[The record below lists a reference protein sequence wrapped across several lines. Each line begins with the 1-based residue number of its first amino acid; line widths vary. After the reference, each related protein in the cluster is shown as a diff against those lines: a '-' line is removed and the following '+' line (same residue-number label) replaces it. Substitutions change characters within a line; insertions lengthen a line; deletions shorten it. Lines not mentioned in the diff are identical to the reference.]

1 MIIFHI
7 LLILMQIE
15 IDMDKEKQER
25 TVLHLELNGEHH
37 YFGSVKALCDNFGKE
52 EIGIGYKALVNYG
65 ITFGKPFSNKYCI
78 VRKGVLITTPKN
90 QPRE

>member
-1 MIIFHI
+1 
-7 LLILMQIE
+7 MQIE

-37 YFGSVKALCDNFGKE
+37 YFGSVKALCDNFRKE

-65 ITFGKPFSNKYCI
+65 ITPDKSFINKYCTI
-78 VRKGVLITTPKN
+78 RKGTLITTPKMKN
-90 QPRE
+90 NG